1 MAVITNGNI
10 DQAKLLLFEK
20 NFEKIANQ
28 RDSKLLNTP
37 AIKFMDIK
45 GISNVSR
52 IDSNELVDVTAQ
64 GRNPN
69 KSYVNMR
76 NDNRKSIAKRLT
88 ATYLVDDYDKAVN
101 LITDPTS
108 YLFDNLKEAKSRAAD
123 AFVTHVATAD
133 VVVGAPD
140 AAGTVVT
147 AEEDGVLTIDGKTS
161 FDYKTVISPAIT
173 KFTNNYID
181 CSMGTTLAISATEE
195 EDLRNDE
202 YYMNAYYSKQNTV
215 DKGAITNAS
224 GFNVVTF
231 AGSVNGG
238 ATVEMPILKEA
249 DGVRT
254 NLLLAPQS
262 IAFAVEVG
270 RLDIERAAGKV
281 NSWEI
286 TIDLWLKGLRLQGAK
301 VIKLLSTI

>member
-69 KSYVNMR
+69 KSYVDMR

-147 AEEDGVLTIDGKTS
+147 AEEDGVLTIDGKTT

-173 KFTNNYID
+173 MFTNNYID
-181 CSMGTTLAISATEE
+181 CSMGTTLAISAAEE

-238 ATVEMPILKEA
+238 ATVDMPILKEA
-249 DGVRT
+249 EGVRT

>member
-1 MAVITNGNI
+1 MAVITNGSI

-37 AIKFMDIK
+37 AVKYMDIK

-52 IDSNELVDVTAQ
+52 LDSNELVDVTSK
-64 GRNPN
+64 GRNPD
-69 KSYVNMR
+69 KQYVDMR
-76 NDNRKSIAKRLT
+76 NDNRKSISERLT
-88 ATYLVDDYDKAVN
+88 ATYLIDDYDKAVN

-123 AFVTHVATAD
+123 AFLTYVAGAP

-140 AAGTVVT
+140 AAGTTVT
-147 AEEDGVLTIDGKTS
+147 AEDDGVITIDGKTK

-173 KFTNNYID
+173 AFTNNYID

-195 EDLRNDE
+195 EALRNDD
-202 YYMNAYYSKQNTV
+202 YYMNAFYSKQNTV

-238 ATVEMPILKEA
+238 TEIDMPILNEA
-249 DGVRT
+249 EGVRT

-270 RLDIERAAGKV
+270 RLEIERAAGKV

-286 TIDLWLKGLRLQGAK
+286 TIDMWLKGLRLQGAK
-301 VIKLLSTI
+301 VIKILSTI

>member
-52 IDSNELVDVTAQ
+52 IDSNELVDVTAK
-64 GRNPN
+64 GRNPD
-69 KSYVNMR
+69 KSYVDMR

-140 AAGTVVT
+140 AAGTTVT
-147 AEEDGVLTIDGKTS
+147 AEEDDVLTIDGKTT

-173 KFTNNYID
+173 AFTNNYID

-195 EDLRNDE
+195 EHLRNDE

-238 ATVEMPILKEA
+238 ATVEMPILNEKE
-249 DGVRT
+249 GVRT

>member
-69 KSYVNMR
+69 KSYVDMR

-147 AEEDGVLTIDGKTS
+147 AEEDGVLTIDGKTT

-173 KFTNNYID
+173 MFTNNYID
-181 CSMGTTLAISATEE
+181 CSMGTTLAISAAEE

>member
-1 MAVITNGNI
+1 
-10 DQAKLLLFEK
+10 
-20 NFEKIANQ
+20 
-28 RDSKLLNTP
+28 
-37 AIKFMDIK
+37 MDIK

-69 KSYVNMR
+69 KSYVDMR

-147 AEEDGVLTIDGKTS
+147 AEEDGVLTIDGKTT

-173 KFTNNYID
+173 MFTNNYID
-181 CSMGTTLAISATEE
+181 CSMGTTLAISAAEE

>member
-37 AIKFMDIK
+37 AIKYMDIK

-52 IDSNELVDVTAQ
+52 LDSNELVDVTSQ

-69 KSYVNMR
+69 KQYVDMR

-123 AFVTHVATAD
+123 AFVAHVATAP
-133 VVVGAPD
+133 VVIGAPD
-140 AAGTVVT
+140 AAGTTVT
-147 AEEDGVLTIDGKTS
+147 AEDDGVLTIDGKS
-161 FDYKTVISPAIT
+161 KFDYKTVISPAIT
-173 KFTNNYID
+173 MFTNNYID

-195 EDLRNDE
+195 EALRNDD
-202 YYMNAYYSKQNTV
+202 YYMNAFYSKQNTV

-238 ATVEMPILKEA
+238 TEIENPILNEES
-249 DGVRT
+249 GVRT
-254 NLLLAPQS
+254 NLLLAPNS

-270 RLDIERAAGKV
+270 RLEIERAAGKV

-286 TIDLWLKGLRLQGAK
+286 TIDMWLKGLRLQGAQ
-301 VIKLLSTI
+301 VIKILSTI